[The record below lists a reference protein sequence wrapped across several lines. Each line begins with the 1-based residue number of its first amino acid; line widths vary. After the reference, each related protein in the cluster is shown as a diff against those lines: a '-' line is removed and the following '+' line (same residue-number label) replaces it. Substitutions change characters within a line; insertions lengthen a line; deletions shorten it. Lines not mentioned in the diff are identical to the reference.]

1 MVGVCP
7 GVKAIDVVISHS
19 DDVSAGSELFAAVFL
34 DCEPTIMMNS
44 IKRLIAT
51 ALIPCMAL
59 AGVPLTAQAAMVST
73 EQAMVTPAGDADRE
87 QVSTFFN
94 RADVQTA
101 LQAQGVDANA
111 AIERVQAM
119 SDVEVA
125 QLADRVDQAPAGAG
139 VVGILF
145 TVFLVLLVTD
155 ILGLTSVFPFTR
167 SIR

>member
-1 MVGVCP
+1 
-7 GVKAIDVVISHS
+7 
-19 DDVSAGSELFAAVFL
+19 VFFTF
-34 DCEPTIMMNS
+34 EINIMMKT

-51 ALIPCMAL
+51 ALIPCMAF

-73 EQAMVTPAGDADRE
+73 EQAMVTVAGDADRE
-87 QVSTFFN
+87 HVSAFFA

-101 LQAQGVDANA
+101 LQAQGVNAND
-111 AIERVQAM
+111 AIERVKAM

-139 VVGILF
+139 VVGVLF
-145 TVFLVLLVTD
+145 TVFLILLVTD

>member
-1 MVGVCP
+1 
-7 GVKAIDVVISHS
+7 
-19 DDVSAGSELFAAVFL
+19 
-34 DCEPTIMMNS
+34 
-44 IKRLIAT
+44 
-51 ALIPCMAL
+51 MAF

-73 EQAMVTPAGDADRE
+73 EQAMVTPAGNADRE
-87 QVSTFFN
+87 HVSTFLN

-139 VVGILF
+139 VIGILF

>member
-1 MVGVCP
+1 
-7 GVKAIDVVISHS
+7 
-19 DDVSAGSELFAAVFL
+19 
-34 DCEPTIMMNS
+34 MMKTL
-44 IKRLIAT
+44 KRLIVT

-59 AGVPLTAQAAMVST
+59 AGVPMTAQASMVST
-73 EQAMVTPAGDADRE
+73 EQAMVTPAGNADRE
-87 QVSTFFN
+87 HVSAFFS
-94 RADVQTA
+94 RDDVQSA

-167 SIR
+167 SVR